1 MWAAIINTLIGLWLT
16 FTPAVFQL
24 AGSRAYTNY
33 IIGPL
38 IITFAVIAMWEI
50 NYSIIKINIF
60 IALVLIVMTVV
71 TGEQST
77 ALYSDIISAVLIIP
91 ASLMKRKIK
100 GSYGGGW
107 KSLLQKTPAHITY
120 PDA

>member
-50 NYSIIKINIF
+50 NYSIIRINIL
-60 IALVLIVMTVV
+60 IAIVLVVMTFVA
-71 TGEQST
+71 GEKT
-77 ALYSDIISAVLIIP
+77 AVLYANIVSAVVIIP
-91 ASLMKRKIK
+91 VSLMKRKIK